1 MTDWADRAKER
12 SWTNTILKTTRKN
25 TRNISDPEVKQ
36 LWSRFEEEKI
46 NIKKYEYCIQLISK
60 DPKDYFA
67 YLRAGDTLREL
78 KQNDEAHEKYLKSL
92 KLSNRKCI
100 EVLNNYGNF
109 QRTLKN
115 HDKGINLYDEG
126 LQIDPRDTDL
136 LYNKGNAL
144 SDLEKYE
151 EAIVC
156 YDKALEIDPKYV
168 SAWDNKASALMKLK
182 KYEEAIVCYDK
193 ALEIDPNDSSSLNN
207 KSWSLCKLKRYQE
220 ALLVSEIAL
229 AINTTAPEHCHTKG
243 FILLKLK
250 QYQDAVK
257 WFDKALTVDP
267 NHKDSIKD
275 RQLAVDAAK
284 LDK

>member
-12 SWTNTILKTTRKN
+12 SWANTILKTTRKN

-36 LWSRFEEEKI
+36 LWSRFEEEE
-46 NIKKYEYCIQLISK
+46 NNVKKYEYCIQLISK

-92 KLSNRKCI
+92 ELSKRKCI

-136 LYNKGNAL
+136 LYNKGNVL
-144 SDLEKYE
+144 SDLEK
-151 EAIVC
+151 
-156 YDKALEIDPKYV
+156 
-168 SAWDNKASALMKLK
+168 N
-182 KYEEAIVCYDK
+182 EEAIVCYDK

-220 ALLVSEIAL
+220 ALLVSEIAI

-250 QYQDAVK
+250 QYQDAIK
-257 WFDKALTVDP
+257 WFDKALAVDP